1 MASELEAHAL
11 LCQRREKLL
20 GQVLQS
26 LGAPETVRLRVLI
39 WERRNTLR
47 IRWQLLTVEVLYR
60 WILLHRCIDW
70 WTNPWRDLDFT
81 DEDSQRGLAHHH
93 YLQRSL

>member
-1 MASELEAHAL
+1 MASPLEAHAL
-11 LCQRREKLL
+11 LCQRRERLL

-26 LGAPETVRLRVLI
+26 LGAPEAVRLRVLT

-47 IRWQLLTVEVLYR
+47 IRWQLLTVELLYR
-60 WILLHRCIDW
+60 WILLRRCIDW

-81 DEDSQRGLAHHH
+81 DEDWL
-93 YLQRSL
+93 

>member
-1 MASELEAHAL
+1 MASPLEAHAL
-11 LCQRREKLL
+11 LCQRRERLL

-26 LGAPETVRLRVLI
+26 LWAPEAVRLRVLT

-60 WILLHRCIDW
+60 WILLQRCMNW
-70 WTNPWRDLDFT
+70 WTSHEDCMEDFT
-81 DEDSQRGLAHHH
+81 DED
-93 YLQRSL
+93 

>member
-1 MASELEAHAL
+1 M
-11 LCQRREKLL
+11 LCQRRERLL

-26 LGAPETVRLRVLI
+26 LGALEAVRLKVLT

-60 WILLHRCIDW
+60 WILLHRCW
-70 WTNPWRDLDFT
+70 KGWNNPWRDLDFT
-81 DEDSQRGLAHHH
+81 DEDSQRDLARQH